1 MPLVMMRRAPRVDN
15 RANACRNPP
24 PTVKQVL
31 LEIGN
36 TPRNR
41 VVMQQLVNYVYC
53 GNKQGRESRCACASV
68 TS

>member
-1 MPLVMMRRAPRVDN
+1 MLFVMMRPPPRVVN
-15 RANACRNPP
+15 RANPSRNPP

-53 GNKQGRESRCACASV
+53 GNKQAREGRCACASV